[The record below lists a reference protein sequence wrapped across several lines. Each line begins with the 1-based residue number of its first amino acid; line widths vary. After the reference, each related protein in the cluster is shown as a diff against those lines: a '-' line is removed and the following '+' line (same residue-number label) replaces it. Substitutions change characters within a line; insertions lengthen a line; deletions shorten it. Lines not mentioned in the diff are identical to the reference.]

1 MFATKGDDKTMSAIL
16 VGVDGSEASTDAV
29 KWAGA
34 AAHLEGHELKLVGVY
49 DASTSDYAPGLIIP
63 QDVIDA
69 IRQDATDA
77 VHAAADVAKAVAPDL
92 TIHASIV
99 DGDAA
104 RVLLELGKDEA
115 AIVLGTRGLGSIK
128 GLFLGSVSTTVA
140 AHSRGRVV
148 VVCGPSEPNAPVVVG
163 IDDTPVSDTA
173 IKEAFRQ
180 ASLRNTKL
188 IAVHTWTPLDA
199 DALHGYGIDPDEVER
214 MSQDAVAAL
223 AERLAGYSQEFPD
236 VEVVR
241 EVLPEEPGKAVL
253 SAAEKYNAGLVVVGS
268 RGRGGFKGLLLG
280 STSQKILHQAHLP
293 VMVVRS

>member
-1 MFATKGDDKTMSAIL
+1 MTNNMSAIL
-16 VGVDGSEASTDAV
+16 VGVDGSDASTDAV
-29 KWAGA
+29 RWAA
-34 AAHLEGHELKLVGVY
+34 KTAQLEGVDLKLVGVY

-77 VHAAADVAKAVAPDL
+77 VHAAAAVAEEAAPG
-92 TIHASIV
+92 HPVHCSIV
-99 DGDAA
+99 DGDAG
-104 RVLLELGKDEA
+104 RVLLELGQDQS
-115 AIVLGTRGLGSIK
+115 AIVLGTRGLGGIK

-140 AHSRGRVV
+140 AHSHGRVV
-148 VVCGPSEPNAPVVVG
+148 VVCGPSDDPGAPVVVG
-163 IDDTPVSDTA
+163 VDDSKVSDSA

-180 ASLRNTKL
+180 ASLRKAKL

-199 DALHGYGIDPDEVER
+199 DALHGYGIDPDEVAR
-214 MSQDAVAAL
+214 MSEDAVAAVS
-223 AERLAGYSQEFPD
+223 ERLAGYATDFPD

-241 EVLPEEPGKAVL
+241 EVLPEEPAKAVL
-253 SAAEKYNAGLVVVGS
+253 DAADKYGAGLVVVGS

-280 STSQKILHQAHLP
+280 STSQKILHQAKLP